1 MPSIMPSTRAVNE
14 SKPSIEL
21 ETLIARNITATQQH
35 AINKYGFVTRNSVVG
50 DSDSDKF
57 NENDVKSLK
66 M

>member
-1 MPSIMPSTRAVNE
+1 MPSIMPSTQAVNE

-21 ETLIARNITATQQH
+21 ETMIARNITATKQR
-35 AINKYGFVTRNSVVG
+35 AINKYGFVTRNSVAG
-50 DSDSDKF
+50 DGDPDKF

>member
-1 MPSIMPSTRAVNE
+1 MPSIMPSTAVNE

-21 ETLIARNITATQQH
+21 EKMIAGNITATQH

-50 DSDSDKF
+50 DSDSDKL